1 MGDTKLELNILQSYT
16 STVYDRPGC
25 GYTQITTSRL
35 TVVKTDGSRV
45 EQVLHTPSP
54 PVTPLL

>member
-25 GYTQITTSRL
+25 GYTQITSRL
-35 TVVKTDGSRV
+35 IVVMTDGSRV

>member
-25 GYTQITTSRL
+25 GYTQITSRL